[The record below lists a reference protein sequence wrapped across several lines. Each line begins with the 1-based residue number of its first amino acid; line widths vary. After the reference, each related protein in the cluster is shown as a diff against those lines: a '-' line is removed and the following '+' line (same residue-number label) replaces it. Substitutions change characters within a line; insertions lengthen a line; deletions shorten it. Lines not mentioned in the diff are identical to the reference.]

1 VSLHEHVIA
10 LAVAW
15 SPADQR
21 TTRREQW
28 AADVR
33 DAHELGLRP
42 GQVARGALLT
52 TVVRRTARRP
62 GDGPV
67 APVLVVAAAVVSV
80 LVAVAFEMRVGGHS
94 GTGQWGWYGFMTVD
108 ALLGSVLPALAVAAV
123 LVVRGTRRTAVT
135 TPATAALVLVA
146 VVVGTA
152 PVWLGPTLVPGDW
165 VLPSV
170 GLAAFL
176 LCTRGPGARW
186 AALALPALLSVAT
199 HQSAGSIPATW
210 LPLVDHLPALLA
222 LVVGTLLVLSSPR
235 QEASVA

>member
-1 VSLHEHVIA
+1 MSLHEHVLA

-52 TVVRRTARRP
+52 TIVRRTARRP

-67 APVLVVAAAVVSV
+67 APVIVVAAAVVSV
-80 LVAVAFEMRVGGHS
+80 LVAVAFEMRLGGHFGS
-94 GTGQWGWYGFMTVD
+94 GQWGWYGFIAVD

-123 LVVRGTRRTAVT
+123 LVVRGTRRAAVT
-135 TPATAALVLVA
+135 APVTALLVLAA

-165 VLPSV
+165 ILPTA

-176 LCTRGPGARW
+176 LCSAGPGARW
-186 AALALPALLSVAT
+186 AAIVLPTLLSVVT
-199 HQSAGSIPATW
+199 HQFAGRITVTW
-210 LPLVDHLPALLA
+210 LPFVDHLPALLA